1 MMNCMHLPV
10 LLLAEFL
17 SSQQQMP
24 CLPSILR
31 FSNQVRMYLGFPPGH
46 SSALTHHSFFCLVFS
61 LGRFENVVYVG
72 LPNAT
77 EREAILETQ
86 RKKMPW
92 SQDVDLARLVEDTD
106 GANAASMVALC
117 QAAAIQAMQRVA
129 SDASVDEQVGKLSC
143 LCGGILLTL
152 FLFD

>member
-1 MMNCMHLPV
+1 M
-10 LLLAEFL
+10 
-17 SSQQQMP
+17 
-24 CLPSILR
+24 
-31 FSNQVRMYLGFPPGH
+31 
-46 SSALTHHSFFCLVFS
+46 
-61 LGRFENVVYVG
+61 YVG

-129 SDASVDEQVGKLSC
+129 SDASVDEQVDKLSC
-143 LCGGILLTL
+143 SCGGILLTL